1 MTFLL
6 NRATSGDSCR
16 GFCLA
21 VEHRQLKIF
30 FKKKRKK
37 QVGTNIARFGTVV
50 LFISPRFPSRE
61 QSLEGSGAAEVT
73 GGSELSEAPSPLL
86 DNSSPR
92 PPPCSALHR
101 PGAFSLSVRKGGHA
115 AFDSLTGETLRPH
128 LEEDVGCLGQS
139 PEHRK
144 AMLPSEREKGSRV
157 GLRSKTNRA
166 YCVQPLS
173 NHAWIPFVPTG

>member
-1 MTFLL
+1 MCVLAQLCFSFLQDFHQGSKAW
-6 NRATSGDSCR
+6 R
-16 GFCLA
+16 
-21 VEHRQLKIF
+21 E
-30 FKKKRKK
+30 
-37 QVGTNIARFGTVV
+37 VGQ
-50 LFISPRFPSRE
+50 P
-61 QSLEGSGAAEVT
+61 EVT

-115 AFDSLTGETLRPH
+115 AVDSLTGKTLRPH
-128 LEEDVGCLGQS
+128 LEEDVGYLRQS

-166 YCVQPLS
+166 HCVQPLS
-173 NHAWIPFVPTG
+173 NHTWIPFVPTG